1 MKNRGWKTPI
11 AGEILCTPEVWI
23 IHSEVNS
30 FDFECVDSRTG
41 STQCKIPC
49 WRFVSMDADC
59 VVCCLRNVEMC
70 VAHQVVWLPPFT
82 RGRRRPPRAHTAIF
96 SRIIAHL
103 FCCICSRRHRDL
115 LSLYIELYPS
125 LTLIRS
131 CRTVQRASE
140 SFDPSRTAT

>member
-1 MKNRGWKTPI
+1 
-11 AGEILCTPEVWI
+11 
-23 IHSEVNS
+23 
-30 FDFECVDSRTG
+30 
-41 STQCKIPC
+41 
-49 WRFVSMDADC
+49 MDADC

-70 VAHQVVWLPPFT
+70 VAHRVVWLPPFT

-96 SRIIAHL
+96 CRIIAHL

-131 CRTVQRASE
+131 CRTVQRASLLIRVALPHNYTQPRKQRDFCSCGKE
-140 SFDPSRTAT
+140 QTLEGTLAMAGLISWHTVPTMHSLDTLVT